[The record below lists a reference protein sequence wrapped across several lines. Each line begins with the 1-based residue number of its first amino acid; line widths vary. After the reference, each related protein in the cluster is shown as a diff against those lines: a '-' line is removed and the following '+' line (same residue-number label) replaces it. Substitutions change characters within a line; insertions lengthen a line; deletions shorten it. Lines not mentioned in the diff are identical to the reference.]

1 MSIVIACA
9 AVGIC
14 GNELSSAIQAL
25 MLSSNLSFGIEG
37 EADTG
42 RGKPRRA
49 AVRKKTC
56 NGSGTK
62 TRS

>member
-1 MSIVIACA
+1 MSRDIACTA
-9 AVGIC
+9 EGIY

-49 AVRKKTC
+49 AVRKRIC
-56 NGSGTK
+56 NGSGSK